1 MLAIE
6 AHICIIRVD
15 QSDSNAQLSDLDF
28 FPARDRAQSCLQM
41 PSRETYCSVGF
52 VDTLSFI
59 MVVRHGSSGDGQQY
73 TFDHFELERFLGNGN
88 FSEVFEVTEK
98 GTANTFALKVF
109 NRNDVMRLNKVDDV
123 RMERHAM
130 LRLNDP
136 GHPNIIRLLD
146 TFKDEHRVCFLYEL
160 AEGGELWEYV
170 KYAGIM
176 DKAWAL
182 RIISQ
187 LVSAVEYLHSKNIV
201 HRDLKRGFSWLYV
214 EVLECI
220 QAENLVLT
228 RDGVLKLIDLGNAM
242 DLDHPEVAAPGL
254 GTYLPPMADTAGLRM
269 SSRRAIRRPTFQ
281 HYVGTP
287 QFMPPE
293 AIKNQ
298 DSGKLRD
305 LWSLGCTIYQIL
317 AGNPPFSGST
327 DYFILLRVYLAPEA
341 LPTAVFSTLCVA
353 LLRRPPSM
361 QDQARLC
368 MKLSRLRVPFPT
380 VPDCWMQVEARS
392 LEFPPDFDPF
402 ARDLVERLLVAEP
415 AKRLGANGF
424 EEIKSHPFFPP
435 GCFDQSSLPRCLFP
449 SLQELCIRNILKRF
463 HVLLSDAMDKAR
475 QGKYMQQQSQTL
487 KRSSDSLKA
496 EQVEAP
502 SGEACEIRS
511 DLEAGT
517 APAGEHA
524 FSSASKQRDGSG
536 QGEHAAGCRS
546 LSKGGFGSSD
556 AYISVESIEELL
568 DHVVPRAVREQP
580 KAEMPPHVRI
590 LVERL
595 EYFLRSQGSQF
606 SRECTM
612 ADEWDLRHEACAD
625 SSDEGECEGNGDS
638 QTSKRDTDIDVGGA
652 SS

>member
-1 MLAIE
+1 MKKGFLAS
-6 AHICIIRVD
+6 AGPKCSKIRPP
-15 QSDSNAQLSDLDF
+15 QRQTPKTA
-28 FPARDRAQSCLQM
+28 
-41 PSRETYCSVGF
+41 EGK
-52 VDTLSFI
+52 
-59 MVVRHGSSGDGQQY
+59 Y

-201 HRDLKRGFSWLYV
+201 HRDLK
-214 EVLECI
+214 
-220 QAENLVLT
+220 AENLVLT

-254 GTYLPPMADTAGLRM
+254 GTYLPPTLLRM

-327 DYFILLRVYLAPEA
+327 DYFILLRV
-341 LPTAVFSTLCVA
+341 
-353 LLRRPPSM
+353 
-361 QDQARLC
+361 
-368 MKLSRLRVPFPT
+368 
-380 VPDCWMQVEARS
+380 EARS

-435 GCFDQSSLPRCLFP
+435 GCFDQSSLP
-449 SLQELCIRNILKRF
+449 
-463 HVLLSDAMDKAR
+463 SDAMDKAR